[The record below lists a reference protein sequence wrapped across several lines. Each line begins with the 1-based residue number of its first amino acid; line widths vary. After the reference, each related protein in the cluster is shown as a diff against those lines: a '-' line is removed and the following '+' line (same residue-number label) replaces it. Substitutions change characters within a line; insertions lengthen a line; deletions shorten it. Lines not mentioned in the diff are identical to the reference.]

1 MNSPFTAE
9 EIRKGI
15 SEGTIQLFP
24 KTNGVSECWNFF
36 SEAKKDDK
44 ILLGWA
50 VCKSC
55 FTSILCKAKNGDDT
69 NFYGTKNFSDHLK
82 NCRTP
87 SSPSINNHFK
97 SKQGNIKIQQS
108 DKDLMKENLLKM
120 VACGGTSFSFLENQ
134 GFHDTISHAIQI
146 GAKYG
151 SSNLLGP
158 GSGFIWV
165 TWVQGQQK

>member
-1 MNSPFTAE
+1 MF
-9 EIRKGI
+9 I
-15 SEGTIQLFP
+15 
-24 KTNGVSECWNFF
+24 TNTQNKC
-36 SEAKKDDK
+36 
-44 ILLGWA
+44 
-50 VCKSC
+50 
-55 FTSILCKAKNGDDT
+55 
-69 NFYGTKNFSDHLK
+69 
-82 NCRTP
+82 
-87 SSPSINNHFK
+87 FK

-120 VACGGTSFSFLENQ
+120 VVCGGTSFSFLENQ

-165 TWVQGQQK
+165 TRVQGQQKRPSFNSGPATQ